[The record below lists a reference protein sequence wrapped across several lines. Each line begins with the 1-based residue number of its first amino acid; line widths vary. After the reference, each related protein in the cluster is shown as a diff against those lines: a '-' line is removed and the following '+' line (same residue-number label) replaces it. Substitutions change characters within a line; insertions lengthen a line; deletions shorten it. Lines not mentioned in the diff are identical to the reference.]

1 MGALRRLSMRRQ
13 DILPVQVRVLLLAV
27 ALDHL
32 LLHCLGGGRL
42 LGLLRVDWQL
52 VLRLV
57 SRHRLLE
64 ELLRLLARIADGSL
78 RLCFGWLPGDLEGRD
93 RIVSIRLADFL
104 RLNRARR
111 LNGTLGMHA
120 GLD

>member
-1 MGALRRLSMRRQ
+1 MRRQ
-13 DILPVQVRVLLLAV
+13 DILPVRVRVLLLAV

-32 LLHCLGGGRL
+32 LLHCIGGGRL

-64 ELLRLLARIADGSL
+64 ELLRLLARIAGGSL
-78 RLCFGWLPGDLEGRD
+78 RLCFGWLPGGVEGRD
-93 RIVSIRLADFL
+93 RIVSIRLADFP

-111 LNGTLGMHA
+111 LDGTLGMHT